1 MLRYNIHPDYLYLKD
16 YITDINNTFA
26 KEGKTIYQ
34 VRNTIKIIN
43 YKGLK
48 LCVKSFGA
56 PNFFN
61 RLMYAYFRKSKAHRS
76 FDNAIKLKTLHIE
89 TPQPIAWI
97 EYRNK
102 KGLIK
107 QSYYLSLYQTY
118 DFTMKTAFQKNGP
131 LQNELIRQFAIY
143 VYQKLHKNGILHKDL
158 NVGNVLVTQTNQ
170 NYTFSLVD
178 INRMKFKHRITPRQ
192 GLSNLCRLG
201 GDAIEL
207 SMLASYYSEACHKDP
222 LLGTVRLGIYKYQS
236 QLFRHIRKK
245 IFGSLKQRLAKG

>member
-1 MLRYNIHPDYLYLKD
+1 MLRYNIHSDYLYLKN
-16 YITDINNTFA
+16 YITDINNTFP

-34 VRNTIKIIN
+34 IRNTIKIIEH
-43 YKGLK
+43 KGLK

-56 PNFFN
+56 PNLFN
-61 RLMYAYFRKSKAHRS
+61 QFMYAYFRKSKAHRS
-76 FDNAIKLKTLHIE
+76 FDNAIKLKGLHIE

-118 DFTMKTAFQKNGP
+118 DFTMKTAFHKNGP
-131 LQNELIRQFAIY
+131 LRNELIRQFAIY

-158 NVGNVLVTQTNQ
+158 NVGNVLVTQNNE
-170 NYTFSLVD
+170 NYSFSLVD
-178 INRMKFKHRITPRQ
+178 INRMRFKRRITPRQ

-245 IFGSLKQRLAKG
+245 IFTPLKKRQAKG